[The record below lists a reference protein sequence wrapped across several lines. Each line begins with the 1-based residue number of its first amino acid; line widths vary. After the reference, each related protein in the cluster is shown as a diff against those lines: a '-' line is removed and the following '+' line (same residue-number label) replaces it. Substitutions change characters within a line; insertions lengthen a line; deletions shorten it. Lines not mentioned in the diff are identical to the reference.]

1 MNKKF
6 ILALALL
13 GSSVFAYADGYM
25 DGVEYYQAGQEKNAE
40 IVLNQTLN
48 DASTVKT
55 EAYYYLGCVALNKG
69 DFAKADSY
77 FDQGIA
83 ANPEFAFNYVGKG
96 SVALRKGD
104 KQTAEDYFKQA
115 EKINKKDAKTKIE
128 IARAYYTAN
137 KVSYKN
143 EYQKAVEN
151 AKKANKKD
159 ASIYIF
165 EGDVF
170 ADEQNY
176 GESAGYYDMS
186 LLFDAESP
194 IAYVKYAN
202 TYFRINPTEAIN
214 KLKEIVAKKPNSLLA
229 QRELAEKFYENDQW
243 TLATEE
249 YRKVIENPNHF
260 TSDDERFV
268 VLLYFGKKYE
278 ESLKRAEAQLEKDP
292 SSFLMKRMRFINAAQ
307 LERWEDA
314 EKFAQPFFSAGSE
327 DNLFSANDYTTY
339 GEVLRKLGKTDEALA
354 AYEKAVAI
362 NPEKTEPIKELSA
375 AYNSIGSD
383 AIDPANQAMY
393 FKKAAEYYQM
403 FVDKGDYS
411 TNDLFVLAGR
421 YQNVLA
427 TAQTPEEKEDAYA
440 KAIKTIDEV
449 ISRVPDDY
457 RITQRKARICT
468 IKEGSE
474 KKNGLAVAPYEQMM
488 KILETA
494 DVDKDKK
501 DKAYMEAYMY
511 LASYYLA
518 HDDTATAK
526 SYYQKYLEIDPTND
540 ALREYISK
548 MK

>member
-1 MNKKF
+1 M
-6 ILALALL
+6 
-13 GSSVFAYADGYM
+13 
-25 DGVEYYQAGQEKNAE
+25 
-40 IVLNQTLN
+40 
-48 DASTVKT
+48 
-55 EAYYYLGCVALNKG
+55 
-69 DFAKADSY
+69 
-77 FDQGIA
+77 
-83 ANPEFAFNYVGKG
+83 
-96 SVALRKGD
+96 
-104 KQTAEDYFKQA
+104 
-115 EKINKKDAKTKIE
+115 
-128 IARAYYTAN
+128 
-137 KVSYKN
+137 
-143 EYQKAVEN
+143 
-151 AKKANKKD
+151 
-159 ASIYIF
+159 
-165 EGDVF
+165 
-170 ADEQNY
+170 
-176 GESAGYYDMS
+176 
-186 LLFDAESP
+186 LFRS
-194 IAYVKYAN
+194 
-202 TYFRINPTEAIN
+202 
-214 KLKEIVAKKPNSLLA
+214 
-229 QRELAEKFYENDQW
+229 
-243 TLATEE
+243 
-249 YRKVIENPNHF
+249 
-260 TSDDERFV
+260 
-268 VLLYFGKKYE
+268 
-278 ESLKRAEAQLEKDP
+278 
-292 SSFLMKRMRFINAAQ
+292 
-307 LERWEDA
+307 
-314 EKFAQPFFSAGSE
+314 
-327 DNLFSANDYTTY
+327 
-339 GEVLRKLGKTDEALA
+339 
-354 AYEKAVAI
+354 
-362 NPEKTEPIKELSA
+362 

-526 SYYQKYLEIDPTND
+526 SYYQKYLELDPTND